1 MVLVFIEISLL
12 IFSGKCK
19 EIAKYHTNNKCYKL
33 EVDLTKTVLF
43 SIKDR
48 FNIYFKIE
56 SSG

>member
-43 SIKDR
+43 SIKR
-48 FNIYFKIE
+48 QV
-56 SSG
+56 